1 MIAGYLQCN
10 YRNIKGR
17 EKFDILIIE
26 NWFESNFKQKVLVLI
41 HLPFKQKIYI
51 YMYGI
56 RIWFGWEGAFLITEI
71 INFL

>member
-1 MIAGYLQCN
+1 MQLIL
-10 YRNIKGR
+10 KE
-17 EKFDILIIE
+17 EKNLTFLE
-26 NWFESNFKQKVLVLI
+26 NWFESNLKQKVLVLI